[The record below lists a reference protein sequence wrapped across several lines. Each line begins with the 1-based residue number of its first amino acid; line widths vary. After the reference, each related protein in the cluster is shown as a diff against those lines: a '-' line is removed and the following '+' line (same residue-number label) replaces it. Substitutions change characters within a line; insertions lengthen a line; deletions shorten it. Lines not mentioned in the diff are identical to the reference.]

1 MNKCK
6 ILSQKHHKVMIGI
19 LLAAMLVFPLMGF
32 SQYVYRIAAVSVL
45 YAILAMS
52 LNLIAGVAGQI
63 SLGHIAFYGIGA
75 YTSALLCVNFGVSV
89 WVGILAAF
97 VVSMLFGLLI
107 AIPTLKLSGGYLAI
121 LTMSFA
127 EIIRL
132 ILLNWTSVTRGPMGI
147 LNIPKPSLFG
157 YTIKSS
163 GAFLYLVLAV
173 AIIVYIG
180 LHNLIHSRFGRN
192 LQALRDDEISSESMG
207 INVYR
212 YKVIAFVISTGV
224 AGVAGALFASYMEFI
239 DPSSFISDESTV
251 ILSMVVLGGMGN
263 MNGSIIAAALLT
275 ILPEALRSFSD
286 YRMLVYGV
294 VLVAMMLLKITDWA
308 AIKRSLKTALN
319 FKTGGKESGT

>member
-19 LLAAMLVFPLMGF
+19 LLVAMLVFPLIGF
-32 SQYVYRIAAVSVL
+32 SQYVYRIAVVSVL

-163 GAFLYLVLAV
+163 GAFLYLVLTV

-294 VLVAMMLLKITDWA
+294 VLVAMMLLKITDWT

>member
-163 GAFLYLVLAV
+163 GAFLYLVLTV

-308 AIKRSLKTALN
+308 AIKRSLRTALN

>member
-19 LLAAMLVFPLMGF
+19 LLVAMLVFPLIGF
-32 SQYVYRIAAVSVL
+32 SQYVYRIAVVSVL

-163 GAFLYLVLAV
+163 GAFLYLVLTV

-308 AIKRSLKTALN
+308 AIKRSLKKALN

>member
-32 SQYVYRIAAVSVL
+32 SQYVYRIAVVSVL

-163 GAFLYLVLAV
+163 GAFLYLVLTV

-212 YKVIAFVISTGV
+212 YKVIAFVISTGI

>member
-6 ILSQKHHKVMIGI
+6 ILSQKYHKVMIGI
-19 LLAAMLVFPLMGF
+19 LLAVLLVFPLMGF
-32 SQYVYRIAAVSVL
+32 SQYVYRIAVVSVL

-75 YTSALLCVNFGVSV
+75 YTSALLCVNFGISV

-132 ILLNWTSVTRGPMGI
+132 ILRNWTSVTRGPMGI

-212 YKVIAFVISTGV
+212 YKVIAFVISTGI

-308 AIKRSLKTALN
+308 AVKRALKTALD
-319 FKTGGKESGT
+319 FKAGGKENGT

>member
-6 ILSQKHHKVMIGI
+6 ILSQKNHKVMIGI

-32 SQYVYRIAAVSVL
+32 SQYVYRIAVVSVL

-163 GAFLYLVLAV
+163 GAFLYLVLTV

-212 YKVIAFVISTGV
+212 YKVIAFVISTGI

>member
-1 MNKCK
+1 MNRCK

-32 SQYVYRIAAVSVL
+32 SQYVYRIAVVSVL

-163 GAFLYLVLAV
+163 GAFLYLVLTV

-180 LHNLIHSRFGRN
+180 LYNLIHSRFGRN

>member
-1 MNKCK
+1 MSKCK

-19 LLAAMLVFPLMGF
+19 LLAAMLIFPLMGF
-32 SQYVYRIAAVSVL
+32 SQYVYRIAVVSVL

-75 YTSALLCVNFGVSV
+75 YTSALLCVNFGISV

-163 GAFLYLVLAV
+163 GAFLYLVLTV

-308 AIKRSLKTALN
+308 AVKRALKTAVD

>member
-1 MNKCK
+1 
-6 ILSQKHHKVMIGI
+6 MIGI

-32 SQYVYRIAAVSVL
+32 SQYVYRIAVVSVL

-163 GAFLYLVLAV
+163 GAFLYLVLTV

>member
-32 SQYVYRIAAVSVL
+32 SQYVYRIAVVSVL

-75 YTSALLCVNFGVSV
+75 YPSALLCVNFGVSV

>member
-1 MNKCK
+1 MSKCK

-19 LLAAMLVFPLMGF
+19 LLAAMLIFPLMGF
-32 SQYVYRIAAVSVL
+32 SQYVYRIAVVSVL

-75 YTSALLCVNFGVSV
+75 YTSALLCVNFGISV

-163 GAFLYLVLAV
+163 GAFLYLVLTV

>member
-32 SQYVYRIAAVSVL
+32 SQYVYRIAVVSVL

-163 GAFLYLVLAV
+163 GAFLYLVLTV

-180 LHNLIHSRFGRN
+180 LYNLIHSRFGRN

>member
-6 ILSQKHHKVMIGI
+6 ILSQEHHKVMIGI

-32 SQYVYRIAAVSVL
+32 SQYVYRIAVVSVL

-75 YTSALLCVNFGVSV
+75 YTSASLCVNFGVSV

-163 GAFLYLVLAV
+163 GAFLYLVLTV

>member
-1 MNKCK
+1 M
-6 ILSQKHHKVMIGI
+6 
-19 LLAAMLVFPLMGF
+19 
-32 SQYVYRIAAVSVL
+32 
-45 YAILAMS
+45 
-52 LNLIAGVAGQI
+52 
-63 SLGHIAFYGIGA
+63 
-75 YTSALLCVNFGVSV
+75 
-89 WVGILAAF
+89 
-97 VVSMLFGLLI
+97 
-107 AIPTLKLSGGYLAI
+107 
-121 LTMSFA
+121 
-127 EIIRL
+127 
-132 ILLNWTSVTRGPMGI
+132 
-147 LNIPKPSLFG
+147 
-157 YTIKSS
+157 
-163 GAFLYLVLAV
+163 LAV

>member
-6 ILSQKHHKVMIGI
+6 ILSQKHHKVMICI

-32 SQYVYRIAAVSVL
+32 SQYVYRIAVVSVL

-163 GAFLYLVLAV
+163 GAFLYLVLTV

>member
-32 SQYVYRIAAVSVL
+32 SQYVYRIAVVSVL

-163 GAFLYLVLAV
+163 GAFLYLVLTV

-251 ILSMVVLGGMGN
+251 ILSMVVLGGMSN

>member
-32 SQYVYRIAAVSVL
+32 SQYVYRIAVVSVL

-163 GAFLYLVLAV
+163 GAFLYLVLTV

-239 DPSSFISDESTV
+239 DPSSFVSDESTV

>member
-19 LLAAMLVFPLMGF
+19 LLAAMLIFPLMGF
-32 SQYVYRIAAVSVL
+32 SQYVYRIAVVSVL

-163 GAFLYLVLAV
+163 GAFLYLVLTV

>member
-32 SQYVYRIAAVSVL
+32 SQYVYRIAVVSVL

-163 GAFLYLVLAV
+163 GAFLYLVLTV

-180 LHNLIHSRFGRN
+180 MHNLIHSRFGRN

-308 AIKRSLKTALN
+308 AIKRSLKMALN

>member
-1 MNKCK
+1 
-6 ILSQKHHKVMIGI
+6 MIGI

-32 SQYVYRIAAVSVL
+32 SQYVYRIAVVSVL

>member
-32 SQYVYRIAAVSVL
+32 SQYVYRIAVVSVL

-319 FKTGGKESGT
+319 FKTGGKGSGT

>member
-32 SQYVYRIAAVSVL
+32 SQYVYRIAVVSVL

-163 GAFLYLVLAV
+163 GAFLYLVLTV

-212 YKVIAFVISTGV
+212 YKVIAFVISTGS

>member
-32 SQYVYRIAAVSVL
+32 SQYVYRIAVVSVL

-163 GAFLYLVLAV
+163 GAFLYLVLTV

-212 YKVIAFVISTGV
+212 YKVIAFVISTGI

-319 FKTGGKESGT
+319 FKAGGKESGT

>member
-32 SQYVYRIAAVSVL
+32 SQYVYRIAVVSVL

-163 GAFLYLVLAV
+163 GAFLYLVLTV

-180 LHNLIHSRFGRN
+180 LYNLIHSRFGRN

-212 YKVIAFVISTGV
+212 YKVIAFVISTGI

>member
-1 MNKCK
+1 MNRCK

-32 SQYVYRIAAVSVL
+32 SQYVYRIAVVSVL

-163 GAFLYLVLAV
+163 GAFLYLVLTV

>member
-19 LLAAMLVFPLMGF
+19 LLAAMLIFPLMGF
-32 SQYVYRIAAVSVL
+32 SQYVYRIAVVSVL

-75 YTSALLCVNFGVSV
+75 YTSALLCVNFGISV

-97 VVSMLFGLLI
+97 VVSVLFGLLI

-163 GAFLYLVLAV
+163 GAFLYLVLTV

>member
-32 SQYVYRIAAVSVL
+32 SQYVYRIAVVSVL

-163 GAFLYLVLAV
+163 GAFLYLVLTV

>member
-32 SQYVYRIAAVSVL
+32 SQYVYRIAVVSVL

-147 LNIPKPSLFG
+147 LNIPKPSFFG

-163 GAFLYLVLAV
+163 GAFLYLVLTV

>member
-6 ILSQKHHKVMIGI
+6 ILSRKYHKVMIGI
-19 LLAAMLVFPLMGF
+19 LLAVLLVFPLMGF
-32 SQYVYRIAAVSVL
+32 SQYVYRIAVVSVL

-75 YTSALLCVNFGVSV
+75 YTSALLCVNFGISV

-212 YKVIAFVISTGV
+212 YKVIAFVISTGI

-308 AIKRSLKTALN
+308 AVKRALKTALD
-319 FKTGGKESGT
+319 FKTGGKENGT

>member
-32 SQYVYRIAAVSVL
+32 SQYVYRIAVVSVL

>member
-32 SQYVYRIAAVSVL
+32 SQYVYRIAVVSVL

-97 VVSMLFGLLI
+97 VLSMLFGLLI

-163 GAFLYLVLAV
+163 GAFLYLVLTV

-286 YRMLVYGV
+286 YRMLVYGA

>member
-1 MNKCK
+1 
-6 ILSQKHHKVMIGI
+6 
-19 LLAAMLVFPLMGF
+19 
-32 SQYVYRIAAVSVL
+32 
-45 YAILAMS
+45 
-52 LNLIAGVAGQI
+52 
-63 SLGHIAFYGIGA
+63 
-75 YTSALLCVNFGVSV
+75 
-89 WVGILAAF
+89 
-97 VVSMLFGLLI
+97 MLFGLLI

-163 GAFLYLVLAV
+163 GAFLYLVLTV

-251 ILSMVVLGGMGN
+251 ILSMVVLGGMSN

>member
-6 ILSQKHHKVMIGI
+6 ILSQEHHKVMIGI

-32 SQYVYRIAAVSVL
+32 SQYVYRIAVVSVL

-75 YTSALLCVNFGVSV
+75 YTSALLCVNFDVSV

-163 GAFLYLVLAV
+163 GAFLYLVLTV